1 MIFMIGTNM
10 LAGCSMNKLVKV
22 PSKLNPYLAN
32 FSDLFTKP
40 SFASFRYLTT
50 AIAVCD
56 KPKNIFNIHNAMADD
71 NRERK
76 ARSSYNWFIT
86 DGDWD
91 EDEIAQRK
99 ADLFFEELCLKKGS
113 QILLIIDD
121 TYNEKKG
128 KHTEGVGKFFDHS
141 KGFIWGNSIVTSV
154 LQAKGLFI
162 PHKAKIYV
170 KREDDVSDFKTK
182 IQIAIQDI
190 IQPLRVPA
198 GSEVMV
204 VFDSWWYSAALIKSC
219 RDLGHHVTCQ
229 IKSDKKV
236 LLDNG
241 ESLQVKDFA
250 NRFEE
255 KEFKRIRLKVRGKKK
270 FHLVVDKIVRLD
282 KTRQV
287 RLVISKQSEGSEP
300 KYYICTD
307 PNTDAKRVL
316 SIYEDRWDIET
327 AHREANQKLGFKD
340 YQLRGKRS
348 IERFMQLVFAIW
360 TGILLVEIENPLKGT
375 KKKTIGE
382 MVDNIKHDSFID
394 MVIYVWESCN
404 LPIPDEG
411 GLLYKLKAIGL
422 KVGK

>member
-1 MIFMIGTNM
+1 
-10 LAGCSMNKLVKV
+10 MNKLVKV

-40 SFASFRYLTT
+40 SFVSFCHMTST
-50 AIAVCD
+50 IAVCN
-56 KPKNIFNIHNAMADD
+56 KSKTVFSLHETMVDD
-71 NRERK
+71 NTEK
-76 ARSSYNWFIT
+76 KGRSSYNWFLT
-86 DGDWD
+86 EGDWD

-99 ADLFFEELCLKKGS
+99 ADLFFEELGLTEGNR
-113 QILLIIDD
+113 ILLIIDD

-128 KHTEGVGKFFDHS
+128 KHTEGVGRFFDHS

-154 LQAKGLFI
+154 LQANGLFI

-170 KREDDVSDFKTK
+170 KKEDAGTDFKTK
-182 IQIAIQDI
+182 IQIAIKDI
-190 IQPLRVPA
+190 IKPLKVPE
-198 GSEVMV
+198 GTEVMV

-219 RDLGHHVTCQ
+219 RELGHHVTCQ

-241 ESLQVKDFA
+241 ESLQVKNFAKRFDEKDFKKIA
-250 NRFEE
+250 INA
-255 KEFKRIRLKVRGKKK
+255 RGTKKSYS
-270 FHLVVDKIVRLD
+270 IVEQVIRLD
-282 KTRQV
+282 KNRQV
-287 RLVISKQSEGSEP
+287 RLVISKRKEDSEP

-307 PNTDAKRVL
+307 TNLNAKKIL

-360 TGILLVEIENPLKGT
+360 TGILLVEIESPPTGPR
-375 KKKTIGE
+375 KKTLGE
-382 MVDNIKHDSFID
+382 MVDQVKYESFVD
-394 MVIYVWESCN
+394 LMVYVLECLN

>member
-1 MIFMIGTNM
+1 M
-10 LAGCSMNKLVKV
+10 
-22 PSKLNPYLAN
+22 
-32 FSDLFTKP
+32 
-40 SFASFRYLTT
+40 
-50 AIAVCD
+50 
-56 KPKNIFNIHNAMADD
+56 
-71 NRERK
+71 
-76 ARSSYNWFIT
+76 
-86 DGDWD
+86 
-91 EDEIAQRK
+91 
-99 ADLFFEELCLKKGS
+99 
-113 QILLIIDD
+113 
-121 TYNEKKG
+121 
-128 KHTEGVGKFFDHS
+128 
-141 KGFIWGNSIVTSV
+141 TSV

-170 KREDDVSDFKTK
+170 KKEAAVSDFKTK

-190 IQPLRVPA
+190 IEPLKVPA
-198 GSEVMV
+198 GTEVMV
-204 VFDSWWYSAALIKSC
+204 VFDSWWYSAALIRSC

-241 ESLQVKDFA
+241 KSLQVKNFAKQFDEKDF
-250 NRFEE
+250 
-255 KEFKRIRLKVRGKKK
+255 KKIRLKVRDKKK
-270 FHLVVDKIVRLD
+270 LYLVVDKIVGID
-282 KTRQV
+282 KTQQV
-287 RLVISKQSEGSEP
+287 RLVISKQNEDSEP

-307 PNTDAKRVL
+307 TNLDAKKVL

-360 TGILLVEIENPLKGT
+360 TGILLVEIENPPAGP
-375 KKKTIGE
+375 KKKSLGE
-382 MVDNIKHDSFID
+382 MVDHVKNDSFFD

-404 LPIPDEG
+404 LPVSDEG

>member
-1 MIFMIGTNM
+1 MIS
-10 LAGCSMNKLVKV
+10 LLGCSMNKLVKV
-22 PSKLNPYLAN
+22 PSKFDPYLAS

-40 SFASFRYLTT
+40 SFVSFCYLTT

-56 KPKNIFNIHNAMADD
+56 KSKTIFNLHDIMAKD
-71 NRERK
+71 NKDRK

-86 DGDWD
+86 NGDWD

-99 ADLFFEELCLKKGS
+99 ADLFFEELGLKEGNR
-113 QILLIIDD
+113 ILLIIDD

-128 KHTEGVGKFFDHS
+128 KHTEGVGKFFDHG

-154 LQAKGLFI
+154 IQSKGLFI

-170 KREDDVSDFKTK
+170 KEEDAASDFKTK
-182 IQIAIQDI
+182 IQIAIRDI
-190 IQPLRVPA
+190 IEPLKTPA
-198 GSEVMV
+198 GTEVMV
-204 VFDSWWYSAALIKSC
+204 VFDSWWYSAVLIKSC

-236 LLDNG
+236 SSDNHF
-241 ESLQVKDFA
+241 EEALQVKNLA
-250 NRFEE
+250 SQFEE
-255 KEFKRIRLKVRGKKK
+255 KDFKEIRMKVRGKKK
-270 FHLVVDKIVRLD
+270 SYSIVDKIVWVD
-282 KTRQV
+282 DSQQV
-287 RLVISKQSEGSEP
+287 HLVISKRKEDSEP

-307 PNTDAKRVL
+307 VNLDAKKIL
-316 SIYEDRWDIET
+316 SIYEDRWEIET

-360 TGILLVEIENPLKGT
+360 TGILLVEMENPPNGL
-375 KKKTIGE
+375 KKKTLGE
-382 MVDNIKHDSFID
+382 MVDRVKHDTFID
-394 MVIYVWESCN
+394 TVIYIWESCN
-404 LPIPDEG
+404 LPVPDEG
-411 GLLYKLKAIGL
+411 GLIYKLKAIGL

>member
-1 MIFMIGTNM
+1 MILWPND
-10 LAGCSMNKLVKV
+10 NK
-22 PSKLNPYLAN
+22 
-32 FSDLFTKP
+32 
-40 SFASFRYLTT
+40 
-50 AIAVCD
+50 
-56 KPKNIFNIHNAMADD
+56 
-71 NRERK
+71 EK

-99 ADLFFEELCLKKGS
+99 ADLFFEELDLKKGS
-113 QILLIIDD
+113 MIMLIIDD

-128 KHTEGVGKFFDHS
+128 RHTEGVGKFFDHS

-170 KREDDVSDFKTK
+170 KKEDAAVDFKTK
-182 IQIAIQDI
+182 IQIAIRDI
-190 IQPLRVPA
+190 IEPLKVPA
-198 GSEVMV
+198 GTEVMV

-236 LLDNG
+236 SLDGG
-241 ESLQVKDFA
+241 ESLQVKNFA
-250 NRFEE
+250 KQFDE
-255 KEFKRIRLKVRGKKK
+255 KNFKEIRLKVRGKKK
-270 FHLVVDKIVRLD
+270 NYFVVDKIVGIGRNQ
-282 KTRQV
+282 QV
-287 RLVISKQSEGSEP
+287 RLVISKQNEESEP

-307 PNTDAKRVL
+307 MNLDAKKIL

-340 YQLRGKRS
+340 YQVRGKRS

-360 TGILLVEIENPLKGT
+360 TGILLVELENPLTGT

-382 MVDNIKHDSFID
+382 MVDHVKHDSFID
-394 MVIYVWESCN
+394 MVICVWESCS

>member
-1 MIFMIGTNM
+1 MAND
-10 LAGCSMNKLVKV
+10 NKEK
-22 PSKLNPYLAN
+22 
-32 FSDLFTKP
+32 
-40 SFASFRYLTT
+40 
-50 AIAVCD
+50 
-56 KPKNIFNIHNAMADD
+56 
-71 NRERK
+71 K

-99 ADLFFEELCLKKGS
+99 ADLFFEELDLKEGNR
-113 QILLIIDD
+113 ILLIIDD

-128 KHTEGVGKFFDHS
+128 KQTEGAGKFFDHS

-170 KREDDVSDFKTK
+170 KKEDAASDFKTK
-182 IQIAIQDI
+182 IQIAISDI
-190 IQPLRVPA
+190 IKPLKVPA
-198 GSEVMV
+198 GTELMV

-236 LLDNG
+236 SLDNG
-241 ESLQVKDFA
+241 ESLQVKNFA
-250 NRFEE
+250 KRLDE
-255 KEFKRIRLKVRGKKK
+255 KEFREIRMKVRGKKK
-270 FHLVVDKIVRLD
+270 SYFVVDKIVGLD

-287 RLVISKQSEGSEP
+287 RLVISKLKEDSEP

-307 PNTDAKRVL
+307 MNLDAKKVL
-316 SIYEDRWDIET
+316 SVYEDRWDIET

-360 TGILLVEIENPLKGT
+360 TGILLVEIEHPTGP
-375 KKKTIGE
+375 KKKTLGE
-382 MVDNIKHDSFID
+382 MVDHVKHDSFID

-404 LPIPDEG
+404 LPVPDER